1 MADLTSRDLTSPQP
15 DCDGGGEIE
24 AVAPDYTEIIVIRH
38 GETEWNADRR
48 IQGQIDVDLNDVGRK
63 QAAAVAVRIS
73 KESKISA
80 VYSSDLKRAY
90 HTAEMIAN
98 CCGVIEVFKDQDLR
112 ERHMGDLHG
121 VLFHE
126 AAKTRPEA
134 HKAFLSRSR
143 DQEIPVG
150 GESLNQL
157 YERCTSA
164 LERIVKKHRGER
176 VVVVTHGATIEELHR
191 RGSNGM
197 SAENVLNTSVNV
209 FHLFDEHKWSI
220 KSWGDVSHLDGL
232 FGNNGQ
238 A

>member
-1 MADLTSRDLTSPQP
+1 MADLTSRDLTLPQP
-15 DCDGGGEIE
+15 DCEGGGEIE

-38 GETEWNADRR
+38 GQTEWNANRR
-48 IQGQIDVDLNDVGRK
+48 IQGQLDVDLNDVGRK
-63 QAAAVAVRIS
+63 QAAAVAGRLS
-73 KESKISA
+73 KEPKISA

-90 HTAEMIAN
+90 DTAEMIAN
-98 CCGVIEVFKDQDLR
+98 CCGVSDVFKDRNLR

-121 VLFHE
+121 VVFHE
-126 AAKTRPEA
+126 AAKIRPEA

-157 YERCTSA
+157 SERCISA
-164 LERIVKKHRGER
+164 LERIAKKHRGER
-176 VVVVTHGATIEELHR
+176 VIVVTHGATIEELHR

-197 SAENVLNTSVNV
+197 STDYVPNTSVNV
-209 FHLFDEHKWSI
+209 FHLFEEDKWSI

-232 FGNNGQ
+232 FGSNGI